1 MSFRPAGSTGY
12 LPLEDMFKDSYR
24 GLGQVGPAA
33 GNVDTAAIFGAV
45 DRGNPGSQMAQDM
58 IAADAATTAAN
69 MAVETGAYNA
79 AMNAYANS
87 KVAELYQDATEPKP
101 AKFNVGNA
109 LMAAIPIGLKLATLS
124 DKRVKNTIQELDSS
138 LDLLRELRPVT
149 YYYNKE
155 SGEDPTR
162 MHYGFIAQEYNKV
175 LPDAVYQD
183 YESGYYKIDTTDVIA
198 LLVSA
203 VQQLEGRLEELENY
217 NYRL

>member
-1 MSFRPAGSTGY
+1 MSFKPAGYGGY
-12 LPLEDMFKDSYR
+12 LNLSDMFQDSYR

-45 DRGNPGSQMAQDM
+45 DRGNPGSQMAKDM
-58 IAADAATTAAN
+58 ITAAAAREATK
-69 MAVETGAYNA
+69 MGVESGAYNA
-79 AMNAYANS
+79 TTNAFKDFTVSQAMQNA
-87 KVAELYQDATEPKP
+87 LKP
-101 AKFNVGNA
+101 QTSKFNVGQG
-109 LMAAIPIGLKLATLS
+109 LMDVFKIGIGLASLS
-124 DKRVKNTIQELDSS
+124 DKRLKNSIKELDES

-155 SGEDPTR
+155 SGEDTTR

-183 YESGYYKIDTTDVIA
+183 YETGYYKIDTSDVIA

>member
-1 MSFRPAGSTGY
+1 MSFRPAGSIGY

-33 GNVDTAAIFGAV
+33 GNVDTAGIFGAV
-45 DRGNPGSQMAQDM
+45 DSGNPGSQMAMDM
-58 IAADAATTAAN
+58 ITADAARDATKMN
-69 MAVETGAYNA
+69 VETGAYNA
-79 AMNAYANS
+79 AVNALASSRVADLYA
-87 KVAELYQDATEPKP
+87 DAVKPKT
-101 AKFNVGNA
+101 AGLNVGSA
-109 LMAAIPIGLKLATLS
+109 LMAAIPIGLKLASLS
-124 DKRVKNTIQELDSS
+124 DKRLKNTIQDLDSS

-183 YESGYYKIDTTDVIA
+183 YDSGYYKIDTTDVVA

>member
-1 MSFRPAGSTGY
+1 MSFKPAGYGGY
-12 LPLEDMFKDSYR
+12 LNLSDMFQDSHR

-45 DRGNPGSQMAQDM
+45 DSGNPGSQMAMDM
-58 IAADAATTAAN
+58 ITAAAAREATK
-69 MAVETGAYNA
+69 MGVESGAYNA
-79 AMNAYANS
+79 AANALASSRVADLYA
-87 KVAELYQDATEPKP
+87 DAVKPKK
-101 AKFNVGNA
+101 ADFNVGSA
-109 LMAAIPIGLKLATLS
+109 LMAAIPIGLKLASLS
-124 DKRVKNTIQELDSS
+124 DKRLKNSIKELDES

-155 SGEDPTR
+155 SGEDTTR

-183 YESGYYKIDTTDVIA
+183 YETGYYKIDTSDVIA

>member
-1 MSFRPAGSTGY
+1 MSFKPAGYGGY
-12 LPLEDMFKDSYR
+12 LNLSDMFQDSYR

-45 DRGNPGSQMAQDM
+45 DSGNPGSQMAKDM
-58 IAADAATTAAN
+58 ITAAAAREATK
-69 MAVETGAYNA
+69 MGVESGAYNSA
-79 AMNAYANS
+79 ANALAS
-87 KVAELYQDATEPKP
+87 ARVSDMMQDALTPTE
-101 AKFNVGNA
+101 ADFNWGQGLTDVVK
-109 LMAAIPIGLKLATLS
+109 IGLGIAALS
-124 DKRVKNTIQELDSS
+124 DKRLKNSIKDLDEA

-155 SGEDPTR
+155 SGEDTTR

>member
-1 MSFRPAGSTGY
+1 
-12 LPLEDMFKDSYR
+12 
-24 GLGQVGPAA
+24 
-33 GNVDTAAIFGAV
+33 
-45 DRGNPGSQMAQDM
+45 
-58 IAADAATTAAN
+58 
-69 MAVETGAYNA
+69 
-79 AMNAYANS
+79 MNAYANS
-87 KVAELYQDATEPKP
+87 KVAELYQDASEPK
-101 AKFNVGNA
+101 KEGFNVGNA

-217 NYRL
+217 NYRLWAHLYNVDMK